1 MPYTTYAELKTAVA
15 RTMKRTDLTSYIP
28 DYIALCEADLQVR
41 CRLLEFEAESTVTI
55 TAGAGPLPSDF
66 LAMRAVYWSGDLQRP
81 LRYMTPQKYGLASNW
96 SGLADFYTIAENQI
110 KTAPVETGSLLLL
123 HSAKFTPLSDVAP
136 SNSLLLN
143 SPDVYLYGA
152 ATHGAIDLSDD
163 AMRARVEPYYEK
175 AIQRIKVNNNNRKY
189 GAGLEVRVS

>member
-28 DYIALCEADLQVR
+28 DYITLCEADLQVR
-41 CRLLEFEAESTVTI
+41 CRLLEFEAESIVTI
-55 TAGAGPLPSDF
+55 AAGEGDLPSDF
-66 LAMRAVYWSGDLQRP
+66 LSMRAVFWSGNLQRP
-81 LRYMTPQKYGLASNW
+81 LRYMTPQKYAEAGNTT
-96 SGLADFYTIAENQI
+96 GLADFYTIAENKI
-110 KTAPVETGSLLLL
+110 KTAPVNSGSLHLM
-123 HSAKFTPLSDVAP
+123 HSAKFTPLSDSNT

-152 ATHGAIDLSDD
+152 ATHGAIDLVDD
-163 AMRARVEPYYEK
+163 AMRGRVEPYYEK